1 MSNTTESPFS
11 LTIKIG
17 EGPNADLLTGRAD
30 TAAEM
35 ANRIAEL
42 KSLAALLQGAG
53 TPAHQAVVEQLP
65 DWAAQSAHA
74 AQQQAVATV
83 MQTMPG
89 TVQIEEAT
97 DQWGNR
103 FIKGDPN
110 GAICVHGPRITAHKK
125 SKAGKAYKA
134 FCCIND
140 TPFGDYKLGKCPQ
153 EYPER

>member
-11 LTIKIG
+11 LTIKV
-17 EGPNADLLTGRAD
+17 GPNNDLLTGRAD

-35 ANRIAEL
+35 LTRVAEL
-42 KSLAALLQGAG
+42 KSIAAAMQGVA
-53 TPAHQAVVEQLP
+53 TPTHQVVTEQLP
-65 DWAAQSAHA
+65 EWAAQSAVA
-74 AQQQAVATV
+74 EQQQAVAAV
-83 MQTMPG
+83 VGQFPG
-89 TVQIEEAT
+89 TTQIEERT

-103 FIKGDPN
+103 FVKGDPN
-110 GAICVHGPRITAHKK
+110 GAVCVHGPRITAYKK
-125 SKAGKAYKA
+125 SKAGKQYKA